1 VTRFAILASAV
12 HDNEL
17 SHWEVIMRRSLTAI
31 FAFAFAVACKDSTQP
46 PLHLIENGSF
56 ETGDFT
62 SWTTFDAPNSA
73 GGFIVSADTIMP
85 TSTLVVLE
93 PPDSTYAAITD
104 QGGGGTHV
112 LYQDVSL
119 PANRSAALHATIYLL
134 NTATDYVIA
143 ATGGLAFDGGAANQQ
158 FRVDVMN
165 PAAGVTDVGTG
176 VLLNVYQTQ
185 PGDPLVSGYIT
196 LTADLTPL
204 AGQTVRIRFAEVD
217 NQNFF
222 HAGVDA
228 VDVVVN

>member
-1 VTRFAILASAV
+1 
-12 HDNEL
+12 
-17 SHWEVIMRRSLTAI
+17 MRRSLAAMI
-31 FAFAFAVACKDSTQP
+31 AFAFAVACKDSNQP

-56 ETGDFT
+56 ETGGFT
-62 SWTTFDAPNSA
+62 GWTTFDAVNSA
-73 GGFIVSADTIMP
+73 GGFIVSSDTIMP

-93 PPDSTYAAITD
+93 PPDSIFAAITD
-104 QGGGGTHV
+104 QGGGGTHI

-134 NTATDYVIA
+134 NTAGDYVIA
-143 ATGGLAFDGGAANQQ
+143 ATGGLAFDGVANQQ

-165 PAAGVTDVGTG
+165 PGAGVTDVSAG

-185 PGDPLVSGYIT
+185 PGDPLETGYLQ
-196 LTADLTPL
+196 LTADLTPF

-222 HAGVDA
+222 HVGVDA